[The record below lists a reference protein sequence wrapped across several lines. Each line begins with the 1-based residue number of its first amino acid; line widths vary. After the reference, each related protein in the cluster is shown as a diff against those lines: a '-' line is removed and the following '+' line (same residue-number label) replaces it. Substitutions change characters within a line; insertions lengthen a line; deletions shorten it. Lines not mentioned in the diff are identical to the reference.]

1 MLLWKHSQ
9 SIEAMID
16 KSYSELIKFDTF
28 EERFR
33 YLKLDGVAFDRTFG
47 SYRYLNQRFYSSKE
61 WKRFRRDIIIRD
73 NACDL
78 GIDDGL
84 HDIPDRIMI
93 HHINPIT
100 QDDILNHRYDALMNS
115 ENAICV
121 SHNTHEAIHYGDE
134 TILYIFAERKP
145 NDTLLWKPIEKEL
158 PHDLCKRG

>member
-1 MLLWKHSQ
+1 
-9 SIEAMID
+9 MID
-16 KSYSELIKFDTF
+16 KSYSELVKLDTF

-33 YLKLDGVAFDRTFG
+33 YLKLKGITFDRTFG
-47 SYRYLNQRFYSSKE
+47 SQRYLNQRFYSSNE

-100 QDDILNHRYDALMNS
+100 QDDIVNHRYCVLMNP
-115 ENAICV
+115 ENVICV
-121 SHNTHEAIHYGDE
+121 SHNTHEAIHYSDE
-134 TILYIFAERKP
+134 SILYTYTERKP
-145 NDTLLWKPIEKEL
+145 NDTLFWEPRKKENT
-158 PHDLCKRG
+158 